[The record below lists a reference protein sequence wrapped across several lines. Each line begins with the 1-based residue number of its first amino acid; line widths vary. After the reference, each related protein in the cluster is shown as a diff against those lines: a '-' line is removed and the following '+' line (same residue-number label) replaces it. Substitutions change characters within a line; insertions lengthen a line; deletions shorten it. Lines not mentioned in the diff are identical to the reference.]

1 MKKMKWIALLL
12 VLCLLVLPGCG
23 ASDPE
28 TPAGNENQ
36 SVQGNQSENG
46 TKDWEEIL
54 TYAEYLNMTKQEQDA
69 FYASFEDPMDFF
81 AWFKAVKAIYDEERK
96 DYEFDGSGSIDIGGM
111 SGE

>member
-54 TYAEYLNMTKQEQDA
+54 TYAESTRRHKD
-69 FYASFEDPMDFF
+69 DPSMLHPCIVD
-81 AWFKAVKAIYDEERK
+81 WD
-96 DYEFDGSGSIDIGGM
+96 
-111 SGE
+111 